1 MGQLA
6 AAVVAEGL
14 QLDGEGAF
22 RLPDLA
28 GGAGDLLV
36 GVQPEGIST
45 HHSGEHQG
53 IELDVWWEVRHANAE
68 AEGRLSKL
76 SDR

>member
-1 MGQLA
+1 
-6 AAVVAEGL
+6 
-14 QLDGEGAF
+14 
-22 RLPDLA
+22 
-28 GGAGDLLV
+28 V

-45 HHSGEHQG
+45 HHGGEHQG
-53 IELDVWWEVRHANAE
+53 IELDVWREVRHANAE

>member
-1 MGQLA
+1 MGQFA

-53 IELDVWWEVRHANAE
+53 IELDVGWEVRHANAE